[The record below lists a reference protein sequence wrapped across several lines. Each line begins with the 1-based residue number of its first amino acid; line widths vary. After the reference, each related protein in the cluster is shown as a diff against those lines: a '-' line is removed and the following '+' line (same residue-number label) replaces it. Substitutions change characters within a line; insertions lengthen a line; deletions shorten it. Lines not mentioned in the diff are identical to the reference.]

1 MSGAILEIRGLRA
14 GYGPR
19 TVLENI
25 SITLFAGDWFVI
37 LGPNGCG
44 KSTLLDCVVSRL
56 KASGGEICIA
66 GYSLANDS
74 YEAKLQ
80 LGYGCAP
87 DALPDLLTSR
97 DWR

>member
-1 MSGAILEIRGLRA
+1 MELDIPTESQAVDAPVNSPILEIRELRA

-25 SITLFAGDWFVI
+25 SIALLSGEWFVL

-56 KASGGEICIA
+56 IPSDRKSVV
-66 GYSLANDS
+66 
-74 YEAKLQ
+74 
-80 LGYGCAP
+80 
-87 DALPDLLTSR
+87 
-97 DWR
+97 

>member
-1 MSGAILEIRGLRA
+1 MNSPILEIRELRA

-25 SITLFAGDWFVI
+25 SITLAAGDWFVL

-56 KASGGEICIA
+56 IPSGARFASRDIRCA
-66 GYSLANDS
+66 KTPF
-74 YEAKLQ
+74 EAKLQ
-80 LGYGCAP
+80 LGLRLRARRTC
-87 DALPDLLTSR
+87 R
-97 DWR
+97 HF